1 MATLLTAA
9 QLIRHA
15 PAPVAEGYVL
25 ARLGREGGL
34 IHATAGGL
42 DTGAILNR
50 LAPG

>member
-15 PAPVAEGYVL
+15 PAAVAEGYVL

-42 DTGAILNR
+42 DTVAILNR